1 MNTIEITGKTV
12 EEALKSA
19 LEQLNTTEDKVEVT
33 VIEEGSKGFFNL
45 IGAKPAKISVKVKR
59 DRILEAKKFLSDI
72 LDNMNIKAEINIE
85 ESKDLVKINLTGPKM
100 GAIIGYRGETLD
112 SLQYLTSLVVN
123 KAKEDKYKRV
133 VLDTE
138 NYRQKREETLKRLA
152 NKIAYKARK
161 SGKILKLEPMN
172 PYERRVIHSEL
183 QNNDFV
189 RTFSEG
195 EEPYRKVVVT
205 LARRSG
211 GSHNYEKYDK

>member
-85 ESKDLVKINLTGPKM
+85 ESKALVKINLTGPKM
-100 GAIIGYRGETLD
+100 GAIIGY
-112 SLQYLTSLVVN
+112 SLQYLTSLVFN

-152 NKIAYKARK
+152 NKIAYKVRK

-195 EEPYRKVVVT
+195 EEPYRRVVVE
-205 LARRSG
+205 L
-211 GSHNYEKYDK
+211 KK

>member
-72 LDNMNIKAEINIE
+72 LDNMNIEAEINIE

-100 GAIIGYRGETLD
+100 GAIIGYRGE
-112 SLQYLTSLVVN
+112 SLVVN

-152 NKIAYKARK
+152 NKIAYKVRK

-195 EEPYRKVVVT
+195 EEPYRRVVVE
-205 LARRSG
+205 L
-211 GSHNYEKYDK
+211 KK

>member
-45 IGAKPAKISVKVKR
+45 IGAKPAKISVKMKR
-59 DRILEAKKFLSDI
+59 DKILEAKKFLRDI
-72 LDNMNIKAEINIE
+72 LDNMNIEAEINIE
-85 ESKDLVKINLTGPKM
+85 ESKDLVNINLTGPKM

-152 NKIAYKARK
+152 NKIAYKVRK
-161 SGKILKLEPMN
+161 SGNILKLEPMN

-195 EEPYRKVVVT
+195 EEPYRRVVVE
-205 LARRSG
+205 L
-211 GSHNYEKYDK
+211 KK

>member
-1 MNTIEITGKTV
+1 
-12 EEALKSA
+12 
-19 LEQLNTTEDKVEVT
+19 
-33 VIEEGSKGFFNL
+33 
-45 IGAKPAKISVKVKR
+45 
-59 DRILEAKKFLSDI
+59 
-72 LDNMNIKAEINIE
+72 
-85 ESKDLVKINLTGPKM
+85 M

-112 SLQYLTSLVVN
+112 SLQYLTSLVIN
-123 KAKEDKYKRV
+123 KAKEDKCIRV

-152 NKIAYKARK
+152 NKIAYKVRK

-195 EEPYRKVVVT
+195 EEPYRRVVVT
-205 LARRSG
+205 LKR
-211 GSHNYEKYDK
+211 

>member
-45 IGAKPAKISVKVKR
+45 IGAKPAKISVKMKR

-72 LDNMNIKAEINIE
+72 LDNMNIEAEINIE

-112 SLQYLTSLVVN
+112 SLQYLVSLVVN
-123 KAKEDKYKRV
+123 KNHANPYKRV
-133 VLDTE
+133 VLDAE
-138 NYRQKREETLKRLA
+138 NYRRKREETLVRVAQKT
-152 NKIAYKARK
+152 AYKVKK
-161 SGKILKLEPMN
+161 SGRPYKLEPMN
-172 PYERRVIHSEL
+172 PYERRVIHSAL
-183 QNNDFV
+183 QEYTDIN
-189 RTFSEG
+189 TYSEG
-195 EEPYRKVVVT
+195 EEPF
-205 LARRSG
+205 RRIVISL
-211 GSHNYEKYDK
+211 KK

>member
-12 EEALKSA
+12 EEALKRA
-19 LEQLNTTEDKVEVT
+19 VEQLNTTEDKVEVT

-45 IGAKPAKISVKVKR
+45 IGAKPAKISVKMKR

-85 ESKDLVKINLTGPKM
+85 ERKDVIKINLTGSKM

-152 NKIAYKARK
+152 NKIAYKVRK

-195 EEPYRKVVVT
+195 EEPYRRVVVE
-205 LARRSG
+205 LK
-211 GSHNYEKYDK
+211 H

>member
-1 MNTIEITGKTV
+1 MKTIEITGKTV

-19 LEQLNTTEDKVEVT
+19 LRQLDTTEDKVEVT
-33 VIEEGSKGFFNL
+33 VIDEGSKGFFNL
-45 IGAKPAKISVKVKR
+45 IGTKPAKISVTMKR
-59 DRILEAKKFLSDI
+59 DRILETKKFLSEV
-72 LDNMNIKAEINIE
+72 LEKMNVKAEISIE
-85 ESKDLVKINLTGPKM
+85 ESNDVVKINLTGPKM
-100 GAIIGYRGETLD
+100 GTIIGYRGETLD

-152 NKIAYKARK
+152 NKIAYKVRK
-161 SGKILKLEPMN
+161 SGRSLKLEPMN

-183 QNNDFV
+183 QNNNFV

-195 EEPYRKVVVT
+195 EEPYRRVVVE
-205 LARRSG
+205 L
-211 GSHNYEKYDK
+211 KK

>member
-59 DRILEAKKFLSDI
+59 DRILEAKKFLRDI
-72 LDNMNIKAEINIE
+72 LDIE
-85 ESKDLVKINLTGPKM
+85 ESKDLVNINLTGPKM

-112 SLQYLTSLVVN
+112 SLQYLTSLVIN

-152 NKIAYKARK
+152 NKIAYKVRK

-195 EEPYRKVVVT
+195 EEPYRRVVVE
-205 LARRSG
+205 L
-211 GSHNYEKYDK
+211 KK